1 MQAGDVV
8 RVDFGVPQG
17 SEPGIVRPAV
27 VLTADNVLRA
37 HPRTVHVVP
46 LTSNIRRNFPTDV
59 VLDDEVAQPSAAQVH
74 LCTVI
79 STARIA
85 DAATAG
91 AENVGPLHLAQ
102 MRSVLADLL
111 DLP

>member
-1 MQAGDVV
+1 M
-8 RVDFGVPQG
+8 
-17 SEPGIVRPAV
+17 
-27 VLTADNVLRA
+27 
-37 HPRTVHVVP
+37 VP
-46 LTSNIRRNFPTDV
+46 LTSNIGRSISTDV
-59 VLDDEVAQPSAAQVH
+59 LLEGDEVAQPSAAQVH

-79 STARIA
+79 STARIV

-102 MRSVLADLL
+102 MRSVIADLL